1 MDEKISIVIPT
12 LKERDNLAIL
22 IPELNQNL
30 RNEKLDFEIII
41 VDDNS
46 QDGSKELIEA
56 FNNNEIP
63 ITLIER
69 KTTPDLTSSV
79 LEGFKHTKGTIIVLM
94 DGDMSHPPKIIP
106 ELVRPIISKK
116 YDISIGSRYIEGGSC
131 LDWSWIRHLMSR
143 GAGLLARGLTNIKD
157 PTSGLIA
164 FRKDC
169 IDLES
174 ISPVGWKVALEIA
187 VKARLPI
194 IKVPINFSEREF
206 GKSKLNFKVFKQYL
220 YHLIQLYRWKFRH

>member
-1 MDEKISIVIPT
+1 MNEKISIVIPT

-22 IPELNQNL
+22 IPQLNQNL
-30 RNEKLDFEIII
+30 SNERLDFEIII

-46 QDGSKELIEA
+46 QDGTKELIEI
-56 FNNNEIP
+56 FKNGEIP

-69 KTTPDLTSSV
+69 KTAPDFTASV
-79 LEGFKHTKGTIIVLM
+79 LDGFSHTKGTIIVLM
-94 DGDMSHPPKIIP
+94 DGDMSHPPMIIV
-106 ELVRPIISKK
+106 ELLKPIITEK
-116 YDISIGSRYIEGGSC
+116 YKISIGSRYIQGGSC

-194 IKVPINFSEREF
+194 IEIPINFSEREF
-206 GKSKLNFKVFKQYL
+206 GKSKLNLKVLKQYL
-220 YHLIQLYRWKFRH
+220 YHLMQLYKWKYRH